1 MFNILVYIDLNLI
14 LDHLSKFC
22 NFIRN
27 CFENSLIHICPL
39 PLTILLSK
47 NIENYIIMTGF
58 NHDLIITK
66 DFKTL
71 IREWCFLFLGK
82 SDVKF
87 QYR

>member
-1 MFNILVYIDLNLI
+1 
-14 LDHLSKFC
+14 
-22 NFIRN
+22 
-27 CFENSLIHICPL
+27 
-39 PLTILLSK
+39 
-47 NIENYIIMTGF
+47 MTGF